1 MITNKVKK
9 IILATALLSFLLTAS
24 SFILRYAS
32 DMHMSTQL
40 SVSCIPIVK
49 TVSTYSSLFLAI
61 IILIA
66 SRKITFEK
74 IFQRSLIYFTLAIA
88 FSLTCIL
95 IQDLFSF
102 QILNLFLEKS
112 LPLSLRPIASHKALF
127 LFHSLT
133 NLMSYSFLSLL
144 IWGFVNQVTSRNEAF
159 KLYIPLACILGF
171 VGSFAKLL
179 LSPILITTKL
189 SLPSHFAFAVMIALF
204 LTLTALFIFRK
215 YHTKLTDNES
225 FQLKHSKPFHFPIL
239 SSAYLLVGALAAG
252 SFTHVIFQSGLRAQF
267 ASNSTAYL
275 SYLGKFSTTSGTL
288 TMLFTLA
295 WLVLGTKVLVNQGIS
310 RAIKYGVTASIFG
323 AVVFFALFNTK
334 DMGLLFGQSISRSIL
349 ISTTSCL
356 FFPVIQILY
365 LYLPQQVRFQKKVV
379 TEMVAMPI
387 IKSSSSFIIQS
398 LIIAF
403 GSLQAT
409 KPYLLTFFA
418 LFIAILYLASRS
430 IDSRFPKI
438 EQASL

>member
-1 MITNKVKK
+1 MSTKLPASCFPVIKTASVYP
-9 IILATALLSFLLTAS
+9 ALL
-24 SFILRYAS
+24 
-32 DMHMSTQL
+32 
-40 SVSCIPIVK
+40 
-49 TVSTYSSLFLAI
+49 LAI
-61 IILIA
+61 IFFIA
-66 SRKITFEK
+66 SRKVTFEK
-74 IFQRSLIYFTLAIA
+74 IFQRSLVYFTVAIA

-102 QILNLFLEKS
+102 QVLGLFLEKS
-112 LPLSLRPIASHKALF
+112 LPLSLKPIASHKALF
-127 LFHSLT
+127 LFRSLT
-133 NLMSYSFLSLL
+133 YLMSYSFLSIL
-144 IWGFVNQVTSRNEAF
+144 IWGFVNQITSGKEAL

-171 VGSFAKLL
+171 VGSFVKLL
-179 LSPILITTKL
+179 LTPILITTNW
-189 SLPSHFAFAVMIALF
+189 SLPSHFAFAVMGAL
-204 LTLTALFIFRK
+204 LLVLTAAFIFRK

-225 FQLKHSKPFHFPIL
+225 SQFDSNKPFHFPIL

-252 SFTHVIFQSGLRAQF
+252 SFTYVVFQFDLRAQF
-267 ASNSTAYL
+267 SSNATAYL
-275 SYLGKFSTTSGTL
+275 SYIGKFSTISGSL
-288 TMLFTLA
+288 TFLFTLV
-295 WLVLGTKVLVNQGIS
+295 WLILGTKVLINQGINK
-310 RAIKYGVTASIFG
+310 ALKYGVAASALG
-323 AVVFFALFNTK
+323 AIAFFTLFNTK

-349 ISTTSCL
+349 ISTTSFL

-403 GSLQAT
+403 GSLQAA

-430 IDSRFPKI
+430 IDSKLPKLK
-438 EQASL
+438 EA